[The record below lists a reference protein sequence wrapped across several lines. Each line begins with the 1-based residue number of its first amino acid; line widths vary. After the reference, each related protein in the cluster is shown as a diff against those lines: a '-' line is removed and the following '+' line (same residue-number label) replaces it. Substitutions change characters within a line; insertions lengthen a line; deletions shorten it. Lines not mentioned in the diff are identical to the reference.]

1 MNSLPWRPSPAPP
14 GPQRR
19 RRSGARRRRGTGGPT
34 TVLIVD
40 TDDDARTIYST
51 FLEHHRVRALHTGDV
66 YTALRLAVQARPD
79 VVVCEIALPRLRG
92 ETLVARLRSNPSTA
106 AIPIV
111 VVTSW
116 LFPPDEVRVAAAGCT
131 VMLPKPCLPT
141 DLWRA
146 IRAVLR

>member
-19 RRSGARRRRGTGGPT
+19 QRSGARRRRRAGGPT

-40 TDDDARTIYST
+40 SDDDTRAIYST
-51 FLEHHRVRALHTGDV
+51 FLEHNRVRALQTGDV
-66 YTALRLAVQARPD
+66 STALQLAVQNRPD
-79 VVVCEIALPRLRG
+79 VVVCEIALPRLCG
-92 ETLVARLRSNPSTA
+92 ETLVARLRSHPSTA

-116 LFPPDEVRVAAAGCT
+116 VFPPDEVLGAAAGCT
-131 VMLPKPCLPT
+131 LMLPKPCSPT
-141 DLWRA
+141 ELWRA